1 MEVFSNNKKVY
12 HVTCFE
18 IPEIPWTWSEYESR
32 GPGAKGQEPH
42 NKVGG
47 PNKST
52 EELRN
57 ELLVFLAKSVLK
69 DLLWESLTYR
79 F

>member
-32 GPGAKGQEPH
+32 GPAAKGQEPH

-57 ELLVFLAKSVLK
+57 ELLSLPCEERIKGSALRKSYL
-69 DLLWESLTYR
+69 
-79 F
+79 